1 MILTPHSSDRAF
13 STMKPT
19 NLLIRTAA
27 ILTALMTW
35 AGAMAQSDV
44 QFTQYWAVPTYYNPA
59 YTGQVDFIRIR
70 GGARL
75 QWIGIENAPRSFMG
89 AADMPVKLG
98 KKGRLGVGV
107 NVAQESLGLFQN
119 LSVNAQVSY
128 KFRFLK
134 GVWSVG
140 LQPAYYNSK
149 FLGSEVYIP
158 EGDDFHSPADEA
170 IPTQDVA
177 GNAFDIS
184 AGISYSHRYFN
195 VGMSCLHILSPTV
208 ELTKETAQETE
219 NAQYETTLPRQF
231 YFTADGN
238 IPIKNSLF
246 SLQPSM
252 LVRTDFSRFSAEVT
266 MRATFNKF
274 LSFGLGYRYK
284 DAVSAM
290 ISAEFK
296 NFFLGYSYDY
306 STSAI
311 NRASSG
317 SHEIVAG
324 YMIKLNFGEKNKNK
338 HRSIRIM

>member
-98 KKGRLGVGV
+98 KKSRLGV

-184 AGISYSHRYFN
+184 AGISYS
-195 VGMSCLHILSPTV
+195 GS
-208 ELTKETAQETE
+208 
-219 NAQYETTLPRQF
+219 NAW
-231 YFTADGN
+231 
-238 IPIKNSLF
+238 SL
-246 SLQPSM
+246 SM
-252 LVRTDFSRFSAEVT
+252 LKSFLRKSR
-266 MRATFNKF
+266 
-274 LSFGLGYRYK
+274 
-284 DAVSAM
+284 
-290 ISAEFK
+290 IWP
-296 NFFLGYSYDY
+296 
-306 STSAI
+306 
-311 NRASSG
+311 
-317 SHEIVAG
+317 
-324 YMIKLNFGEKNKNK
+324 
-338 HRSIRIM
+338 